1 MFANNLKSAFFT
13 VSTKIFIEETHKN
26 SHLYGLQQTFHKS
39 KKANYCEVFPASNY
53 LGIFLPHWIATKKG
67 YSPIPYVRTRTTDA
81 QRRNSLHCMAENSIP
96 IPNF

>member
-67 YSPIPYVRTRTTDA
+67 YSPA
-81 QRRNSLHCMAENSIP
+81 HSICKHILRKNAAKP
-96 IPNF
+96 TPK